1 MNLTPISLIV
11 GLGNPGPEYDG
22 TRHNAG
28 ADFVKAFADSHFLTF
43 KLESKFHGFYARY
56 QKDGADCHLLIPTT
70 YMNNSGQAVRAIAQF
85 YKIAPQNM
93 LIAHDDLDLN
103 PGTVRIRQTGG
114 HGGHNGL
121 RDIISQLSTKD
132 FCRLRIGIGHPGNK
146 ADVTHYVLKKSSNKD
161 QELIQEALDD
171 ALRIVPEL
179 IDGQIQ
185 SAIQT
190 LHSQPQRENDG
201 I

>member
-1 MNLTPISLIV
+1 
-11 GLGNPGPEYDG
+11 
-22 TRHNAG
+22 
-28 ADFVKAFADSHFLTF
+28 
-43 KLESKFHGFYARY
+43 
-56 QKDGADCHLLIPTT
+56 
-70 YMNNSGQAVRAIAQF
+70 MNNSGQAVRAIAQF